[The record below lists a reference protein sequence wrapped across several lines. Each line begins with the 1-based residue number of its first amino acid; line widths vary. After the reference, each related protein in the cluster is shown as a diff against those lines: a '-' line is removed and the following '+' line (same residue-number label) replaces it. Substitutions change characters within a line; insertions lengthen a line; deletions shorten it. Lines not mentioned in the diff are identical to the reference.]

1 MHAKALRSHVPHSM
15 SLGFG
20 TFALAGALTLVAASG
35 CSLAASRGTQART
48 PSAVTAAGRWVG
60 VARIPAIAPLRVI
73 ITLDS
78 SAGGWQGTVLV
89 PAESAQP
96 MTLVSI
102 VRVRD
107 SLVLALP
114 AAQSAVLR
122 VRLSADGQ
130 LLEGVIE
137 GGQTGTVA
145 AAREGTPDA
154 AALVRATTRV
164 EQSRIVGNQLAQT
177 APARGPS
184 ADPDSAKLVTSDISL
199 FWNAVDKAPR
209 DSLAEYLQREY
220 LDRASVGAREFI
232 PDRIMSAED
241 LATFVDENRA
251 RYDSVRAA
259 TLDITKADAAIRA
272 AFKRLKALYPP
283 AVFPDVYFVI
293 GRFNSGGTSS
303 NHGLLIGAEMYR
315 DPTRLPAIVSHELI
329 HFQQPYQS
337 PMLLEHSFMEGT
349 ADFIGEMIS
358 GMQIN
363 NDAHQYGRAHE
374 HELWQ
379 EFSAHFNERNFFPWM
394 YGRPTD
400 GRPSD
405 LGYFIGYRIAQ
416 AYYDKATD
424 KAKAIRDIIGG
435 DAAGT
440 GTIRRLLA
448 QSGYSP

>member
-1 MHAKALRSHVPHSM
+1 MT
-15 SLGFG
+15 SLSFG
-20 TFALAGALTLVAASG
+20 KFALAGALIMVAASG
-35 CSLAASRGTQART
+35 CSRAASLATHAPT
-48 PSAVTAAGRWVG
+48 TSAVTAAGRWVG
-60 VARIPAIAPLRVI
+60 VARIPATAPLRVI

-96 MTLVSI
+96 MTLVAI

-107 SLVLALP
+107 SLVLTLP

-122 VRLSADGQ
+122 VHLSADGQ
-130 LLEGVIE
+130 RLDGVIE

-154 AALVRATTRV
+154 AALAGTTSRV
-164 EQSRIVGNQLAQT
+164 EQSRIAGNQLAQT
-177 APARGPS
+177 PPARAPS
-184 ADPDSAKLVTSDISL
+184 TDPDSAKLVTSDIRL

-209 DSLAEYLQREY
+209 DSLADYLQREY
-220 LDRASVGAREFI
+220 LDRASFGAREFI

-241 LATFVDENRA
+241 LATFVDGNRA

-259 TLDITKADAAIRA
+259 TLDITKADVAIRA
-272 AFKRLKALYPP
+272 AFKRLKALYPS

-303 NHGLLIGAEMYR
+303 NHGLIIGAEMYS
-315 DPTRLPAIVSHELI
+315 DPARLPAIVSHELI
-329 HFQQPYQS
+329 HFQQHYPS
-337 PMLLEHSFMEGT
+337 PTLLEHSFMEGT
-349 ADFIGEMIS
+349 SDFIGEMIS

-379 EFSAHFNERNFFPWM
+379 EFSAHVDERNFFPWM

-405 LGYFIGYRIAQ
+405 LGYCIGYRIAQ
-416 AYYDKATD
+416 AYYERPRYRV
-424 KAKAIRDIIGG
+424 RD
-435 DAAGT
+435 A
-440 GTIRRLLA
+440 
-448 QSGYSP
+448 

>member
-1 MHAKALRSHVPHSM
+1 M
-15 SLGFG
+15 
-20 TFALAGALTLVAASG
+20 
-35 CSLAASRGTQART
+35 
-48 PSAVTAAGRWVG
+48 TAAGRWVG
-60 VARIPAIAPLRVI
+60 VARIPASAPLRVI
-73 ITLDS
+73 IALDS

-89 PAESAQP
+89 PAESAEP
-96 MTLVSI
+96 MTLQSV

-107 SLVLALP
+107 SLVLTLP
-114 AAQSAVLR
+114 ASQNAVLR

-130 LLEGVIE
+130 RLDGVIE
-137 GGQTGTVA
+137 GGQTGTVS

-154 AALVRATTRV
+154 TALVGATSRL
-164 EQSRIVGNQLAQT
+164 EQSRIVANQLAQT
-177 APARGPS
+177 PPARAPS
-184 ADPDSAKLVTSDISL
+184 ADPDSAKLVASDIGL
-199 FWNAVDKAPR
+199 FWNAVNKAPR

-220 LDRASVGAREFI
+220 LNRASVGAREFI
-232 PDRIMSAED
+232 PGRIMSAED
-241 LATFVDENRA
+241 LAAFVDANRA

-259 TLDITKADAAIRA
+259 TLDVTRANAAIRA

-303 NHGLLIGAEMYR
+303 SHGLIIGAEMYS
-315 DPTRLPAIVSHELI
+315 DPARLPAIVSHELI
-329 HFQQPYQS
+329 HFQQHYPS
-337 PMLLEHSFMEGT
+337 PTLLEHSFMEGT

-358 GMQIN
+358 GVQIN
-363 NDAHQYGRAHE
+363 SDAHQYGRAHE

-379 EFSAHFNERNFFPWM
+379 EFSAHFDERNFFPWM

-416 AYYDKATD
+416 AYYDRATD

-435 DAAGT
+435 ETPGT
-440 GTIRRLLA
+440 GMIRRLLA
-448 QSGYSP
+448 ESGYSP

>member
-1 MHAKALRSHVPHSM
+1 MN
-15 SLGFG
+15 LGFG
-20 TFALAGALTLVAASG
+20 TFALGGALTMVAASG
-35 CSLAASRGTQART
+35 CTRAASRATQAPT
-48 PSAVTAAGRWVG
+48 TSAVTAAGRWVG
-60 VARIPAIAPLRVI
+60 VARIPDMAPLRVT

-107 SLVLALP
+107 SLVLTLP
-114 AAQSAVLR
+114 ASGESAVLR

-130 LLEGVIE
+130 RLDGVIE
-137 GGQTGTVA
+137 AGHTGTVA

-154 AALVRATTRV
+154 AALVGATSRV
-164 EQSRIVGNQLAQT
+164 ERSRIAGNQLAQT
-177 APARGPS
+177 PPARAPS
-184 ADPDSAKLVTSDISL
+184 PDPDSAKLVTSDISL

-232 PDRIMSAED
+232 PGRIMSAED
-241 LATFVDENRA
+241 LATFFHGNRA

-259 TLDITKADAAIRA
+259 TLDLTKADAAIRA

-303 NHGLLIGAEMYR
+303 NHGLLIGAEMYP
-315 DPTRLPAIVSHELI
+315 DPVRLPAIVSHELI
-329 HFQQPYQS
+329 HFQQHYPS
-337 PMLLEHSFMEGT
+337 PTLLEHSFMEGT

-363 NDAHQYGRAHE
+363 NDAYQYGRAHE

-379 EFSAHFNERNFFPWM
+379 EFSAHFDERNFFPWM